1 MLALDLETLD
11 QIFTFRVML
20 PPRTAFHNILTG
32 PFFSYLPRWDSCYP
46 ATFSSQGDRM
56 AMAHSVEGR
65 YPFLDH
71 RVVRFAPALPPR
83 LKMKVLNA
91 KYLLKRSAA
100 GLVPER
106 IRTRPKPPFRASDGA
121 SFFGANRESAE
132 EMLSTSRI
140 RRDGIFDAARVGA
153 LVRKFGR
160 QLPTGTGD
168 NTSLVGVRSTQVL
181 MGRFT
186 VCHAPGCVHCE
197 EPAS

>member
-32 PFFSYLPRWDSCYP
+32 PVFSYLPRWDSCYP

-106 IRTRPKPPFRASDGA
+106 IPDP
-121 SFFGANRESAE
+121 AE
-132 EMLSTSRI
+132 TTLSRI
-140 RRDGIFDAARVGA
+140 RRGEFRRREPGIRGGGAFHLADPAR
-153 LVRKFGR
+153 RHF
-160 QLPTGTGD
+160 
-168 NTSLVGVRSTQVL
+168 
-181 MGRFT
+181 
-186 VCHAPGCVHCE
+186 
-197 EPAS
+197 